1 MVDLESK
8 AMSVVETA
16 ATKEGILNFLNVL
29 VNNPHLS
36 FLNLL
41 LVYEQKPT
49 AKMVCG
55 RKAWEQMGHMV
66 CDEAEPIK
74 LLFPHIKEMM
84 SADKSVY
91 HVEYRDVNC
100 FDLDSTQGSNS
111 VGKKKQIIFADR
123 ITQLTG
129 ATWELISEEALRD
142 TLVQGFYDEKEN
154 IFYLSRNCTTEQQDQ
169 VELELYIDYVLAG
182 VGLED
187 KLLKMAVTYVINE
200 HYHLK
205 NTIISALFGRL
216 GKYTTDE
223 KSMFLRNVQR
233 VSKQIMDDLD
243 GIALSF
249 NETAFINDLLLSD
262 NPEDIVK
269 ELGCVM
275 DSIEDVHL
283 KEELYALKEK
293 LVRITPDCVAKLYK
307 LKCERKLFTYPPV
320 YLEVDEMAYLRTERS
335 SYYGEE

>member
-1 MVDLESK
+1 MADLESK
-8 AMSVVETA
+8 SISVVER
-16 ATKEGILNFLNVL
+16 ATSKEEILKFLNVL
-29 VNNPHLS
+29 VNNSHLS

-55 RKAWEQMGHMV
+55 RKAWEQMGHTV
-66 CDEAEPIK
+66 CYEAEPIK

-91 HVEYRDVNC
+91 GIEYQDVNC

-111 VGKKKQIIFADR
+111 VGKKKAVIFADR

-142 TLVQGFYDEKEN
+142 ALMQGLYDEKEN
-154 IFYLSRNCTTEQQDQ
+154 IFYLSGNCTTEQQEQ
-169 VELELYIDYVLAG
+169 VALELYIDYVLAG
-182 VGLED
+182 FGLED
-187 KLLKMAVTYVINE
+187 KLLKMAVTYVMNE

-243 GIALSF
+243 GITLSF
-249 NETAFINDLLLSD
+249 NETAFINDLLISD
-262 NPEDIVK
+262 SLEDNVK
-269 ELGCVM
+269 ELSCVM
-275 DSIEDVHL
+275 DSIEDEYL
-283 KEELYALKEK
+283 KEELCVLREK
-293 LVRITPDCVAKLYK
+293 LVRTTPDCVAKLYK

>member
-1 MVDLESK
+1 MADLESK

-16 ATKEGILNFLNVL
+16 ASKEGILNFLNVL

-154 IFYLSRNCTTEQQDQ
+154 IFYLSRNCTTEQQEQ
-169 VELELYIDYVLAG
+169 VVLELYIDYVLAG

-187 KLLKMAVTYVINE
+187 KLLKMAVTYVMNE
-200 HYHLK
+200 YYHLK
-205 NTIISALFGRL
+205 NTIISALFGRF

-223 KSMFLRNVQR
+223 KSMFLRNVQK
-233 VSKQIMDDLD
+233 VSKQIIDDLD

-262 NPEDIVK
+262 SPENIVK
-269 ELGCVM
+269 ELSCVL

-283 KEELYALKEK
+283 KEELCVLKEK
-293 LVRITPDCVAKLYK
+293 LVRTTPDCVAKLYK
-307 LKCERKLFTYPPV
+307 MKCERQLFTYPPV

>member
-1 MVDLESK
+1 MADLESK
-8 AMSVVETA
+8 AMNVVETA
-16 ATKEGILNFLNVL
+16 ASKEGILNFLNVL

-55 RKAWEQMGHMV
+55 RKAWEQIGHMV

-91 HVEYRDVNC
+91 HVKYRDVCC
-100 FDLDSTQGSNS
+100 FDLDSIQGSNS
-111 VGKKKQIIFADR
+111 VGKKRTVIFTDR

-142 TLVQGFYDEKEN
+142 ALVQGFYDEKDN
-154 IFYLSRNCTTEQQDQ
+154 IFYLSRNCTTEQQKQ
-169 VELELYIDYVLAG
+169 VALELYIDYVLVG
-182 VGLED
+182 FGLED
-187 KLLKMAVTYVINE
+187 KLLKMAVTYVMNE

-216 GKYTTDE
+216 GKYTADE
-223 KSMFLRNVQR
+223 KSMFLKNVQR

-243 GIALSF
+243 GITLTF

-262 NPEDIVK
+262 SPEDIVK
-269 ELGCVM
+269 ELGYVM
-275 DSIEDVHL
+275 DSVDDVHL

-293 LVRITPDCVAKLYK
+293 LVRTTPDCVAKLYK
-307 LKCERKLFTYPPV
+307 MKCERKLFTYPPV

>member
-1 MVDLESK
+1 MADLESK

-16 ATKEGILNFLNVL
+16 ASKEGILNFLNVL

-49 AKMVCG
+49 AKMMCG
-55 RKAWEQMGHMV
+55 RKAWEQMGHTV
-66 CDEAEPIK
+66 CYEAEPIK

-91 HVEYRDVNC
+91 HVEYRDVSC

-111 VGKKKQIIFADR
+111 VSKKKQIIFADR

-142 TLVQGFYDEKEN
+142 ALVQGFYDEKEN
-154 IFYLSRNCTTEQQDQ
+154 IFYLSRNCTTEQQEQ
-169 VELELYIDYVLAG
+169 VALELYIDYVLAG
-182 VGLED
+182 HGLED
-187 KLLKMAVTYVINE
+187 KLLKMAVTYVMNE

-216 GKYTTDE
+216 GKFTVDE

-243 GIALSF
+243 GITLSF
-249 NETAFINDLLLSD
+249 NETAFINELLISD
-262 NPEDIVK
+262 GQEDIVK
-269 ELGCVM
+269 ELDYVM
-275 DSIEDVHL
+275 DSVDDVHL

-293 LVRITPDCVAKLYK
+293 LVRTTPACVAKLYK
-307 LKCERKLFTYPPV
+307 MKCERKLFTYPSV